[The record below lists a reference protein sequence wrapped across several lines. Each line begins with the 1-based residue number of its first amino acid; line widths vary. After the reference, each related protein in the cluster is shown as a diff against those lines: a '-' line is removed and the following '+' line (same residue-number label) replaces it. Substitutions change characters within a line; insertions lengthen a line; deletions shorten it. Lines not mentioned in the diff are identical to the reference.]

1 MDSPRLVGM
10 LRRTFCVRLARGRR
24 LSYGA
29 SRSSAGVFKRVQSG
43 DAVCG
48 LQILWVSS
56 MEECWMRQGASL
68 GYWGGVAAHRTPPRP
83 VGHQLVKKYEWF

>member
-1 MDSPRLVGM
+1 MQPATKLRFWVGYT
-10 LRRTFCVRLARGRR
+10 RDKR

-29 SRSSAGVFKRVQSG
+29 AHRPGDVFKRVQSG
-43 DAVCG
+43 DKICG

-68 GYWGGVAAHRTPPRP
+68 GYWGSVGTHRTPPRP
-83 VGHQLVKKYEWF
+83 VPHQLVKKYEWF